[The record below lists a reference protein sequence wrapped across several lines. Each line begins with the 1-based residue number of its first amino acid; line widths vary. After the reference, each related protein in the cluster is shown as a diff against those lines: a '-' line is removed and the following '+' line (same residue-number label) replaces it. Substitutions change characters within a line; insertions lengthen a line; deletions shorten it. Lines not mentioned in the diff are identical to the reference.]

1 VAHKINKNNYNGKNI
16 STTKDE
22 DKDIVIE
29 IDSVEKRRSYEKEWL
44 IKEIA
49 RLQFLLDKF
58 K

>member
-1 VAHKINKNNYNGKNI
+1 MAKTYQL
-16 STTKDE
+16 TKDE